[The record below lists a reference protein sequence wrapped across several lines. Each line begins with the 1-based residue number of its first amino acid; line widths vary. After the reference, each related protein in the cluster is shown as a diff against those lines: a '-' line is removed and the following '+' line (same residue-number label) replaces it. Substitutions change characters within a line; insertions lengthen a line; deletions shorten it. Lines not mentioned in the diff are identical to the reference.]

1 MPSDL
6 IASEN
11 HIWFKTNG
19 IHQKPSYNTTI
30 YKCVQK
36 GGDVEKEVVVEAEE
50 VEVVVSEA

>member
-19 IHQKPSYNTTI
+19 IHQKPSHNTTI